1 MQATINIP
9 ENSEIYKKL
18 RTASE
23 QSGYSMERLAEVL
36 FDLGGRREL
45 DKSLEFL
52 RKHHPRF
59 RAAQ

>member
-1 MQATINIP
+1 MQAIINIP

-18 RTASE
+18 HAASE

-45 DKSLEFL
+45 DKSLDFL
-52 RKHHPRF
+52 RKHHPKF
-59 RAAQ
+59 KEAQ